1 MYLPKKTRT
10 LMPLSADYRCIINEI
25 TKSDAASLLQ
35 NADLTEVKSKIKRLN
50 KLLQHIKWVKKL

>member
-1 MYLPKKTRT
+1 MTAQVLFSMYFPKKTRT

-35 NADLTEVKSKIKRLN
+35 NADLTEVRGAL
-50 KLLQHIKWVKKL
+50 

>member
-1 MYLPKKTRT
+1 
-10 LMPLSADYRCIINEI
+10 MPLSADYRCIINEI